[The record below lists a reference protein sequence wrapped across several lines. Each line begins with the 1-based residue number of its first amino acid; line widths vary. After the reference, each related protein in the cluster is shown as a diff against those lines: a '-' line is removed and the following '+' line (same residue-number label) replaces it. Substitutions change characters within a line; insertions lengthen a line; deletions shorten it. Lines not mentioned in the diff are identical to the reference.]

1 MRNCYCRFSFF
12 KDTASTAIYT
22 SCQFH
27 ILVAVGCAHGMTI
40 VMVAEKTARQ
50 TTRPTLWP
58 HMQRNQIDVSSLSL
72 DHSQK
77 MPRMYWWFHYAGHVY
92 VYYWYTWLMD
102 TSTRPAARGVV
113 RHSDPQ
119 KILVRAKC
127 STQIRH
133 RNCSNYEVRR
143 VRILEIARNRKIE
156 IFRILKIS
164 NPEIDRNFQDP
175 ENFEPVFRSKLSG
188 SWK

>member
-1 MRNCYCRFSFF
+1 MSWFNLEKLMRNCYCRFSLH
-12 KDTASTAIYT
+12 ARASSTAIYT

-58 HMQRNQIDVSSLSL
+58 HMQRNQIDLSSLSL
-72 DHSQK
+72 DYSQK
-77 MPRMYWWFHYAGHVY
+77 MPRVYWWFHYAGHVY

-119 KILVRAKC
+119 KYQSIQSAA
-127 STQIRH
+127 H
-133 RNCSNYEVRR
+133 RFV
-143 VRILEIARNRKIE
+143 IE
-156 IFRILKIS
+156 IVQITKFG
-164 NPEIDRNFQDP
+164 EWEF
-175 ENFEPVFRSKLSG
+175 
-188 SWK
+188 